1 MEKRNFGQLKKIMT
15 LEELNEFCKK
25 VTEEYAKYDHRF
37 SRTYFCEKYEV
48 TVSCFYKIL
57 EYSVIENLVEDVI
70 VRKMMNKAIENQNL
84 HKNGAGSSSIL
95 KYSRMYTKRYKNIAT
110 NMSEEE
116 IRNIAKDFG
125 DNPDIGKG
133 DFASSYGVHPRVID
147 YILKRAIIENISD
160 NNVVDAIEKR
170 SIANAKNTQNVKEY
184 FDTLRKVREENK
196 KEISLK

>member
-1 MEKRNFGQLKKIMT
+1 
-15 LEELNEFCKK
+15 
-25 VTEEYAKYDHRF
+25 
-37 SRTYFCEKYEV
+37 
-48 TVSCFYKIL
+48 
-57 EYSVIENLVEDVI
+57 
-70 VRKMMNKAIENQNL
+70 MMNKAIENQNL
-84 HKNGAGSSSIL
+84 HKNGAGSSSVL